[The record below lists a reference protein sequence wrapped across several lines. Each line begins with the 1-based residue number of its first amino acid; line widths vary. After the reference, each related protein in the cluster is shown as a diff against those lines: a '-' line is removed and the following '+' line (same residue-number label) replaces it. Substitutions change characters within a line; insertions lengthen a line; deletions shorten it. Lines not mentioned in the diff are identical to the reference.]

1 MNGHLPAARL
11 EILARR
17 RVEFQIDREP
27 EHLCV
32 ADEPDSKSPACNEHG
47 AENHPVGADAK
58 NVAEQRPDTER
69 DDNGRSISDCDMRQ
83 KVSGFA
89 EEEEATFRAAF
100 RRVEIAA
107 KEFPS
112 VTKGASKVN
121 QASERHIYSLAGRG
135 ILLPC
140 LTTVLMSSPL

>member
-1 MNGHLPAARL
+1 MNEHLPSTRL

-17 RVEFQIDREP
+17 RVEFQVDRQP
-27 EHLCV
+27 EHLRV
-32 ADEPDSKSPACNEHG
+32 ADEPDSKRDASKEHG
-47 AENHPVGADAK
+47 AENHPVGADSK
-58 NVAEQRPDTER
+58 NVAKQRPDAEG
-69 DDNGRSISDCDMRQ
+69 DDNGGSITDCDMRQ

-140 LTTVLMSSPL
+140 LTTVLMWFPL